1 MLKKLILGTVAVTT
15 LGSIVVGKDLWSY
28 ARSGFLA
35 ARDHVRHEVPI
46 EFEITRARHEI
57 EHLLPEVRRSLHIIA
72 EGQVEIARLQESI
85 QRRTDSLVEQEHS
98 IRDLSSDL
106 RRDDTRYTYAGRNYS
121 RREVERDLNERFQR
135 YRIAEETVK
144 RDQQV
149 LTAKEKA
156 LAANRETLET
166 MLSQRKRLEAEL
178 ERLDARWRTV
188 QARQQIQG
196 LSIDDSRLNRVRS
209 QIVMLEK
216 RLDVEDAVLAAEGD
230 LTGLIPIEK
239 DRLATED
246 ENVLAAV
253 DRYFD
258 VPAETRLSDANE
270 SGQTTPRDQTD
281 TQE

>member
-1 MLKKLILGTVAVTT
+1 MLKKLILGTAAIAT

-35 ARDHVRHEVPI
+35 ARDHVRHEVPM

-57 EHLLPEVRRSLHIIA
+57 ERLLPEVRKSLHVIA
-72 EGQVEIARLQESI
+72 EGQVEIARLQDSL

-98 IRDLSSDL
+98 IRNLSSDL

-135 YRIAEETVK
+135 YKIAEETVK

-149 LTAKEKA
+149 LAAKERS

-196 LSIDDSRLNRVRS
+196 LSLDDSRLNRVRS
-209 QIVMLEK
+209 QIALLEK

-239 DRLATED
+239 DRPGTED
-246 ENVLAAV
+246 DDVLAAV
-253 DRYFD
+253 DRYFE
-258 VPAETRLSDANE
+258 VPAERRLSEAHEN
-270 SGQTTPRDQTD
+270 GQATSRDQME